1 MPPEWSFARLSDTRG
16 VDAGIR
22 PRAFLARHLQFVR
35 ELRAVANNLNQL
47 ARHANAVA
55 HAASVTELERALDSV
70 TQILKVVRYDRKN
83 R

>member
-1 MPPEWSFARLSDTRG
+1 MQGFVRERFSPD
-16 VDAGIR
+16 
-22 PRAFLARHLQFVR
+22 HLQFAR